1 MNADLPDLA
10 SSYHVI
16 PAQEAV
22 REKHVIETERTI
34 S

>member
-10 SSYHVI
+10 SSYHVV
-16 PAQEAV
+16 PTQEAV
-22 REKHVIETERTI
+22 RGKRVIETERTI